1 MMTMLNDKILEGCNE
16 EQKEL
21 MRKVCFEDDQ
31 NHTEE
36 TIFLLRRIIDIQPTV
51 PYAFALLGSIYL
63 DQAQLL
69 DETYHYDKRRQKY
82 IVARRKLYR
91 DAIAHFE
98 KAIALKPDSP
108 GTILLLARACEQC
121 SFLKRA
127 VRYYDLY
134 LTFKPHRAEIYYA
147 KGMIYEYQQ
156 DYPTALALYEKA
168 LSFEP
173 DNEMYKDRI
182 MKLQKRNNHT
192 TKTSKK

>member
-1 MMTMLNDKILEGCNE
+1 MTMINDKILEGCNE
-16 EQKEL
+16 EQMQL
-21 MRKVCFEDDQ
+21 MHQACFEDDQ

-36 TIFLLRRIIDIQPTV
+36 TVSLLRQIIGISPTV
-51 PYAFALLGSIYL
+51 PYAFALLGSIYF

-69 DETYHYDKRRQKY
+69 DTTYHYDKRRRKY
-82 IVARRKLYR
+82 IVARRKFYR

-121 SFLKRA
+121 SFLERA

-173 DNEMYKDRI
+173 DNKTYKYRLI
-182 MKLQKRNNHT
+182 KLRKRNN
-192 TKTSKK
+192 KK